1 MLLAHFVDAGS
12 VIRIF
17 IKLKSKEYERL
28 YVYEISTIYIKVYVV
43 K

>member
-1 MLLAHFVDAGS
+1 MLLGHFVDAGS

-17 IKLKSKEYERL
+17 IKLKSKEY
-28 YVYEISTIYIKVYVV
+28 YEISTIYIKVYVV